1 MISSCSDEYRSGL
14 PAGLS
19 GCKVGFYA
27 GGVQTRTEMLP
38 NGLSAVWEDGD
49 YLSVWALGADGTY
62 ALSNQ
67 HFVTYGIN
75 ADHGYFTSVLDKA
88 MPQGQ
93 YTYYCCYPVP
103 VSVDGTKATFAV
115 PSSQDG
121 KVSGGAD
128 IMIATP
134 VIYGAM
140 GPLPDPDDHSG
151 MSMEMNRMMH
161 QFRFQIPST
170 SAELQG
176 TPVER
181 MVLTFPA
188 PVVGNVS
195 FDLADLSSEAV
206 LESSSNV
213 ITLNL
218 SDPLSKEKQNYA
230 CVAFV
235 PAEFS
240 EGQYLHI
247 KAYTEDKI
255 VEVDPIDLCARNF
268 QPGHS
273 TPVRLVAKALK
284 EYKYSIS
291 VKIAANNL
299 GEDINSITFKA
310 PSGCI
315 WPEQASNIMVYEPGR
330 KIKAGDE
337 FVLRFED
344 ESQYRTFSKKTIE
357 VTYDSDNAVTH
368 QTLAVSDLSSVN
380 ATTMS
385 LTVPYLFFEN
395 FSSIADYGFDVVTGA
410 QGTAVTG
417 YDLSVPNSNKN
428 NVNPGLAQGWTG
440 ARTGGGAGQ
449 SIRVGSRIDRVLGYT
464 HTYGR
469 LDSPPMSSLKEDAV
483 VNVKVSFRY
492 SGGRDGDSG
501 YSPRAVCGHTYTSG
515 PIDGK
520 TGSFSSD
527 EDGWENIQQPEL
539 IPSIS
544 LDGSYSNVSQ
554 SMTFTID
561 GCDRDCRISWMIRA
575 TGTGG
580 LISNGNQWMYIDDV
594 AVQIVK

>member
-1 MISSCSDEYRSGL
+1 MSG
-14 PAGLS
+14 GLS
-19 GCKVGFYA
+19 DCTVGFYA

-49 YLSVWALGADGTY
+49 CLSVWALRADGSY
-62 ALSNQ
+62 ALSSQ
-67 HFVTYGIN
+67 QFVTYGTD
-75 ADHGYFTSVLDKA
+75 AERGYFTTVLDKEMA
-88 MPQGQ
+88 QGE

-103 VSVDGTKATFAV
+103 VSVDGTNVTFTV
-115 PSSQDG
+115 PSIQDG
-121 KVSGGAD
+121 KASGGAD
-128 IMIATP
+128 VMIATP
-134 VIYGAM
+134 VSYGAM
-140 GPLPDPDDHSG
+140 GPVPDPDDHSG
-151 MSMEMNRMMH
+151 MSMKMNRMMH

-170 SAELQG
+170 CTELQG
-176 TPVER
+176 APIER
-181 MVLTFPA
+181 IVLTFPT
-188 PVVGNVS
+188 PVVGDVS
-195 FDLADLSSEAV
+195 FNLADPSSGGV

-213 ITLNL
+213 IALNL
-218 SDPLSKEKQNYA
+218 KDPLSMEAQNYA

-240 EGQYLHI
+240 EGQYLHV
-247 KAYTEDKI
+247 KAYTADKI
-255 VEVDPIDLCARNF
+255 VEVDPIDLCTRNF

-284 EYKYSIS
+284 DYQYSIS

-299 GEDINSITFKA
+299 GEELNSMTLKA
-310 PSGCI
+310 PDGCI
-315 WPEQASNIMVYEPGR
+315 WPDTESNILVYAPGH
-330 KIKAGDE
+330 KIAAGEE
-337 FVLRFED
+337 FVLRFEN
-344 ESQYRTFSKKTIE
+344 ESQYRAFSNKTIG

-368 QTLAVSDLSSVN
+368 QTLTLSNLSDLN
-380 ATTMS
+380 TATMS
-385 LTVPYLFFEN
+385 LTVPYLFSEN

-417 YDLSVPNSNKN
+417 YDLSVANSSKN

-449 SIRVGSRIDRVLGYT
+449 SIRVGSRVDRVLGYT

-469 LDSPPMSSLKEDAV
+469 LDSPTMSSLKEDAV
-483 VNVKVSFRY
+483 VDLKVSFKY

-527 EDGWENIQQPEL
+527 EDAWENIQQPEL

-544 LDGSYSNVSQ
+544 LNGSYSNITQ
-554 SMTFTID
+554 SMTFNIK
-561 GCDRDCRISWMIRA
+561 GCDKDCRISWMIRA
-575 TGTGG
+575 TGTGA

-594 AVQIVK
+594 TVQIVK